1 MSLNRQEHI
10 FVALDNMD
18 LNAREKFMSDLGD
31 APVSIKLGLEF
42 FSQSGPKGLIEFH
55 KKYKKD
61 IFFDYKLHDIPN
73 TVAKAIKSLEGLPI
87 KYLTIHTTG
96 GREMIR
102 AAMEAKKKYI
112 PDCKIL
118 GVSFLTSLGKSDFSE
133 LWNLKGGELDF
144 GRLFKI
150 GLEEGIDG
158 FILSP
163 HELAV
168 VKGLEEKM
176 GKTALKVTPGIRFED
191 QAAGDQK
198 RVATPQSAFADGA
211 DFLVM
216 GRALTAADDLKERLN
231 QL

>member
-1 MSLNRQEHI
+1 MNQSKQAQI
-10 FVALDNMD
+10 FVAMDNMD
-18 LNAREKFMSDLGD
+18 DMARDTFMNDLGD
-31 APVSIKLGLEF
+31 APVNIKLGLEF
-42 FSQSGPKGLIEFH
+42 FSQLGPQGLIDFQ
-55 KKYKKD
+55 KKYQKN

-73 TVAKAIKSLEGLPI
+73 TVAKAIRSLEGLPI

-102 AAMEAKKKYI
+102 AAMEAKNKYL

-118 GVSFLTSLGKSDFSE
+118 GVSFLTSLGKTDFSE
-133 LWNLKGGELDF
+133 LWNLDGDDKDF
-144 GRLFKI
+144 ARLFRI

-163 HELAV
+163 HELGV
-168 VKGLEEKM
+168 VKALEEET
-176 GKTALKVTPGIRFED
+176 GKTALKVTPGIRFQD

-216 GRALTAADDLKERLN
+216 GRALTAADDLKARLA